1 MLALFPSCPM
11 LSVTNLKENGKNENA
26 DELTAEGIGPGMRGR
41 RWEMGS
47 LQGQGSDLLVPMEG
61 CSHFTGKDTRLRD
74 VKKFAQRCRTIK

>member
-1 MLALFPSCPM
+1 MLALFPFCQM

-26 DELTAEGIGPGMRGR
+26 NELAEGICPGMKGR

-47 LQGQGSDLLVPMEG
+47 FQGQGSDLLVPVEG

-74 VKKFAQRCRTIK
+74 VKKSTQKKLN